1 MDYVTIEIKYKEQSN
16 AFQTIKLRNEKI
28 SEARPSGYH
37 LFDIKEIGFI
47 GEDGVRV
54 VILILSFEK
63 VTLNL

>member
-1 MDYVTIEIKYKEQSN
+1 LNT
-16 AFQTIKLRNEKI
+16 FQTIKLRNEKI
-28 SEARPSGYH
+28 SEARPPGYR
-37 LFDIKEIGFI
+37 LFDIKESGFV